1 MNDSA
6 MNTSAQAPDPA
17 PGSAPASAPP
27 DRPDL
32 GPVAE
37 GVARL
42 LPGVPD
48 ERLDGPTP
56 CPEYAVRDLL
66 GHLHGLS
73 AAFRDAA
80 RKDLGPN
87 TSTDPGSHRP
97 VLPADWRTSL
107 PALLTD
113 LAAAWRVP
121 DAWDGMTQA
130 GGVTFPASDAG
141 MVALNELLVH
151 GWDLARATDQP
162 YAPDP
167 ASLAVS
173 RALLTPQE
181 PDGPDGASEPDGAG
195 NGLFGPVVPV
205 PDDAPELDR
214 VVGLSGRHPDWTPRP

>member
-6 MNTSAQAPDPA
+6 RNTSAQAPAPA
-17 PGSAPASAPP
+17 TGSASASAPP

-48 ERLDGPTP
+48 DRLDGPTP

-80 RKDLGPN
+80 RKDLGPS
-87 TSTDPGSHRP
+87 TSTDPASQRP
-97 VLPADWRTSL
+97 ALPADWRTSL

-151 GWDLARATDQP
+151 GWDLAHATDQP
-162 YAPDP
+162 YDPDP

-173 RALLTPQE
+173 RALLTPQPGAAVE
-181 PDGPDGASEPDGAG
+181 ADGEGD
-195 NGLFGPVVPV
+195 GLFGPVVPV

-214 VVGLSGRHPDWTPRP
+214 VVGLSGRRPDWTPRP